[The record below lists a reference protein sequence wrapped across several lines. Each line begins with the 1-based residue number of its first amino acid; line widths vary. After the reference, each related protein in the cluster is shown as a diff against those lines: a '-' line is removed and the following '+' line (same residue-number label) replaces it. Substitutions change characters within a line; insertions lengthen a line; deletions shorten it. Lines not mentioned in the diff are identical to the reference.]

1 MNAAYEHPM
10 LPIIKE
16 WEDLFMKMYKRAPR
30 PIEREQFFL
39 GLLYGKI
46 AEARGRIEEYERRHQ

>member
-1 MNAAYEHPM
+1 MSAAYWPSV

-30 PIEREQFFL
+30 PIEREQFFF

-46 AEARGRIEEYERRHQ
+46 AEARGRIEEYECRHQ